1 MCEARLDAER
11 EMVRVA
17 QEFSLDAFTILEAVR
32 DDVGTI
38 VDFRWTY
45 VNPAAVTILKH
56 SREEL
61 VGHQLLS
68 VLPGNKQNSEL
79 FERYV
84 KVVETGQPHK
94 LELRYDGEG
103 IQGWFRNMA
112 VKLDDGVAVFFADI
126 TARKQYEQQLVY
138 EAFLLANMS
147 DAVMAVDRD
156 FNITRA
162 GTRGQRRCT
171 AGRRRRYWGGRS
183 PTSCK
188 RLQHQRCGRPRS
200 AAAEGET
207 PRTFY
212 VLHHNRQGQ
221 QVYGDAVMR
230 ARCVTARAISR
241 AMWSS
246 TTT

>member
-1 MCEARLDAER
+1 
-11 EMVRVA
+11 MVRVA

-32 DDVGTI
+32 DDAGTI

-156 FNITRA
+156 FNITRWNKGA
-162 GTRGQRRCT
+162 ETLYG
-171 AGRRRRYWGGRS
+171 W
-183 PTSCK
+183 K
-188 RLQHQRCGRPRS
+188 EEEVLGRPLADVVQATATPEVRQAAL